1 MTHSNHIDRKT
12 LLNILLYV
20 SLYIYCIGQGFP
32 TASSSPAYDYFTA
45 QSMPKMPLIRFG
57 CKKEPS
63 ALENTHFLSDQL
75 TAYRYAVNPPLIPL
89 IGMEIGI
96 IPTQILH
103 AS

>member
-1 MTHSNHIDRKT
+1 
-12 LLNILLYV
+12 
-20 SLYIYCIGQGFP
+20 
-32 TASSSPAYDYFTA
+32 
-45 QSMPKMPLIRFG
+45 MPKMPLIRFV

-96 IPTQILH
+96 IPTSFPGTQFSGNLSIFVSNWPETSH
-103 AS
+103 